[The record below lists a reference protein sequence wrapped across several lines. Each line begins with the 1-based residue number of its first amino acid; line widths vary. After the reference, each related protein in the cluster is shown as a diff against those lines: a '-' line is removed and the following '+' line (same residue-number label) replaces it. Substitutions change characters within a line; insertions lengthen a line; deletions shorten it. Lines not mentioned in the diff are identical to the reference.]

1 MLNRIVGQTEQLVV
15 NQNNWFSS
23 PKIKAITALVIGI
36 LAMAFAPIF
45 IKLGEKA
52 MNPTSV
58 ILCRLL
64 MTTIILGFVNGLQT
78 LKRQFSDNQSKQTKS
93 YNIKI
98 IGLFIATG
106 ILFLVPQLLW
116 ALSLTQTSVAN
127 SALSFSFTP
136 IFNSLGQWLLL
147 GKRFNSK
154 FLVGMMVA
162 IIGSLIIGLD
172 DWSYE
177 KYKIQGDLLALLAA
191 LFASFYLLL
200 IERLRDRFD
209 AITIVQWNAIMSSII
224 LLPIWV
230 ISGEEILAF
239 DRGEW
244 FTITGLALTLILSR
258 VLIVYALKW
267 LSSEFIA
274 VVILL
279 DPIFAGIL
287 AWVIFSETVD
297 FYNLLAFPVILLGIY
312 LATISQFDTEV
323 PYQVN

>member
-1 MLNRIVGQTEQLVV
+1 
-15 NQNNWFSS
+15 
-23 PKIKAITALVIGI
+23 
-36 LAMAFAPIF
+36 
-45 IKLGEKA
+45 
-52 MNPTSV
+52 
-58 ILCRLL
+58 
-64 MTTIILGFVNGLQT
+64 
-78 LKRQFSDNQSKQTKS
+78 
-93 YNIKI
+93 
-98 IGLFIATG
+98 
-106 ILFLVPQLLW
+106 
-116 ALSLTQTSVAN
+116 
-127 SALSFSFTP
+127 
-136 IFNSLGQWLLL
+136 
-147 GKRFNSK
+147 
-154 FLVGMMVA
+154 MMVA

-177 KYKIQGDLLALLAA
+177 KNKIQGDLLALLAA

>member
-162 IIGSLIIGLD
+162 II
-172 DWSYE
+172 
-177 KYKIQGDLLALLAA
+177 A
-191 LFASFYLLL
+191 
-200 IERLRDRFD
+200 
-209 AITIVQWNAIMSSII
+209 
-224 LLPIWV
+224 
-230 ISGEEILAF
+230 
-239 DRGEW
+239 
-244 FTITGLALTLILSR
+244 
-258 VLIVYALKW
+258 VY
-267 LSSEFIA
+267 FR
-274 VVILL
+274 
-279 DPIFAGIL
+279 
-287 AWVIFSETVD
+287 
-297 FYNLLAFPVILLGIY
+297 N
-312 LATISQFDTEV
+312 
-323 PYQVN
+323 